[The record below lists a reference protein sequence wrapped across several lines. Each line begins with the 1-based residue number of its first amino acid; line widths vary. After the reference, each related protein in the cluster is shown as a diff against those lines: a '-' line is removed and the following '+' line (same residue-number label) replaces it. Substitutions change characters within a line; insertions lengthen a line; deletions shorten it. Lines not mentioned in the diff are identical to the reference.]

1 MTKDLHIDHAR
12 INAAITRAEET
23 TAGEITCVVKAK
35 AMDYRETPL
44 AWAAGVALIVPLCLF
59 ALGVLPHQW
68 LAAVMAKTQGWTSI
82 GVNGNFHIWEAV
94 MAYAALQLVLFVAVY
109 AAVALTPLKVWLTP
123 RHTKHRKAHEKA
135 LEQFYGR
142 GLHLT
147 REHTGVM
154 IYCALEERFVE
165 VIADEGIYTKVD
177 KALWDNTVQV
187 LVKHIRT
194 GDLTTGF
201 EQAVFAC
208 GNALTDHFPAGADN
222 PNELPNVLIEI

>member
-1 MTKDLHIDHAR
+1 MTKSLHIDHER
-12 INAAITRAEET
+12 INAAISRAEET
-23 TAGEITCVVKAK
+23 TSGEITCVVKAK
-35 AMDYRETPL
+35 AMDYAETSL
-44 AWAAGVALIVPLCLF
+44 GWATGVAMIVPLILF
-59 ALGVLPHQW
+59 SIGVMPHQW
-68 LAAVMAKTQGWTSI
+68 LALALSRIEGWTTT
-82 GVNGNFHIWEAV
+82 GVDGTFHIWEAV
-94 MAYAALQLVLFVAVY
+94 IAYALLQLILFVVVY
-109 AAVALTPLKVWLTP
+109 ALVAATQLKVWLTP

-135 LEQFYGR
+135 LEQFYSR

-194 GDLTTGF
+194 GDVTTGF
-201 EQAVFAC
+201 EQAVYAC
-208 GNALTDHFPAGADN
+208 GNALTDHFPAGEDN